1 MAWERKIPFG
11 YRMEGGIVTAHPK
24 ESKAVET
31 IFTLY
36 CGGTSYNGIA
46 EEMMTQGIPYHQ
58 KTPRWNKNMVA
69 RILENERYIGAGGY
83 PKLIADDKFLSAQ
96 LLRQNKTA
104 YTHCPKEIEPIKEK
118 AVCAVC
124 GEKMK
129 RDIKNGY
136 PRWLCQNSECGCRN
150 RISDET
156 LLDTLKE
163 LLEKLA
169 NTSPLLPA
177 PIQEKSPSIDAIRI
191 QNELNLCL
199 NRAGTSPEY
208 LKSLI
213 FAAAEERYNSTPD
226 PTPAYENE
234 QLREQLGQYP
244 YAKDTLTELFQ
255 QYVSAVLIGTE
266 SSIALRLPD
275 GTVFRS
281 EEGE

>member
-11 YRMEGGIVTAHPK
+11 YRMEGGIITTHPE
-24 ESKAVET
+24 ESNAVKT

-36 CGGTSYNGIA
+36 CCGASYNGIA
-46 EEMMTQGIPYHQ
+46 AEMMTQGIPYHQ

-96 LLRQNKTA
+96 FLRQSKTA

-124 GEKMK
+124 GGKMK

-136 PRWLCQNSECGCRN
+136 PRWLCQNSECGCRG

-156 LLDTLKE
+156 LLDTLRE

-169 NTSPLLPA
+169 NTSPLLAA

-213 FAAAEERYNSTPD
+213 FAAAEERYNSTLD

-234 QLREQLGQYP
+234 RLQKRLEQHP
-244 YAKDTLTELFQ
+244 HTKETLTELFQ
-255 QYVSAVLIGTE
+255 RYVSAVLIGVD
-266 SSIALRLPD
+266 SIALRLTD
-275 GTVFRS
+275 GTVFNP
-281 EEGE
+281 EEGV